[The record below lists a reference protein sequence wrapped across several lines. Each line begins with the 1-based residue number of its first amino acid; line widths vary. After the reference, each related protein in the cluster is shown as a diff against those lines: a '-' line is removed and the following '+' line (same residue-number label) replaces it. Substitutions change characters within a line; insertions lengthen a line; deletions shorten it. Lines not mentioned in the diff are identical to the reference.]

1 MERHEKP
8 KEEESAGPEESFEK
22 GEKYKCDPFRQ
33 RPDPSQPTAA
43 IVTPINRHNTAVERV
58 ISQDV
63 SKVRDLAFTTHDRP

>member
-1 MERHEKP
+1 MRNPRRKRAP
-8 KEEESAGPEESFEK
+8 DQRKALRRR
-22 GEKYKCDPFRQ
+22 EKYKCDPFRQ

-43 IVTPINRHNTAVERV
+43 TVTPINRHNTAVERV